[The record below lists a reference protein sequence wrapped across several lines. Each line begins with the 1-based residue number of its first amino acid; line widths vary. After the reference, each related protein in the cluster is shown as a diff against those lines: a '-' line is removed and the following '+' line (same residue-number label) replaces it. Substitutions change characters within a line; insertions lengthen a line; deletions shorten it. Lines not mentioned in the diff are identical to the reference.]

1 MSKQIETDI
10 FNFMSKM
17 NSASAC
23 VNSFLPFWR
32 ARGLTPSDVNIICN
46 FLFSNGA
53 YKEVLHFNL
62 ECLEKDEPVSWFY
75 LGKALKFLV
84 PNIKNPVYEALK
96 NYISDNRKL
105 DEFTVSDLFDT
116 LYPFEGDIKLSQIQ
130 RKIQVKERHRQT
142 LLDQIRV
149 FNQSRNF
156 SIEKQTIQKFMKF
169 FPNDKQGKELLKRF
183 ETEDLQRFFQRYKNE
198 RRSVQTLSI
207 ETFTDDEKQ
216 CLQKYFEQVLL
227 AFETDSFYKHSD
239 INGYIYFF
247 LFLEDYSHALQLIP
261 YMEETSVRDWLHLD
275 LLILN
280 HKYAETL
287 SYMKELELKHQ
298 EDPAFYTAKVY
309 YVAQCFWGLGDRRK
323 AIELMENLIQIK
335 PDYRLASSILKDW
348 RLEL

>member
-1 MSKQIETDI
+1 MSKQIEMDI
-10 FNFMSKM
+10 FNFMSKKD
-17 NSASAC
+17 SASAC
-23 VNSFLPFWR
+23 LNSFLPFWR

-53 YKEVLHFNL
+53 YKEIIQFNL
-62 ECLEKDEPVSWFY
+62 DCLEKDEPMSWYY
-75 LGKALKFLV
+75 LGKALKFV
-84 PNIKNPVYEALK
+84 APNIKGSVYEALK

-156 SIEKQTIQKFMKF
+156 SIEKQTILKFIKF

-183 ETEDLQRFFQRYKNE
+183 EVEDLQRFFQRYKNE
-198 RRSVQTLSI
+198 RRNTFPITI
-207 ETFTDDEKQ
+207 ETFTEDEKQ
-216 CLQKYFEQVLL
+216 ILEGHYNQVLH
-227 AFETDSFYKHSD
+227 AIDTETFYRHSD
-239 INGYIYFF
+239 LDGFVYLF
-247 LFLEDYSHALQLIP
+247 LFMEDYAHALQLIP
-261 YMEETSVRDWLHLD
+261 YMEESPVRDWLHLE

-287 SYMKELELKHQ
+287 SYIKELETKHQ
-298 EDPAFYTAKVY
+298 NEPTFYTIKVY